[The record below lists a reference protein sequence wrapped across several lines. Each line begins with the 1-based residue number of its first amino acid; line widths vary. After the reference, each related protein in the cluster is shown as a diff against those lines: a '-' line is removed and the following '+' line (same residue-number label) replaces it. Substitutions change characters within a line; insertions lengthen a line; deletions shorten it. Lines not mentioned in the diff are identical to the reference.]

1 MSDDRYSAPPA
12 KQAVLTPETN
22 VLDRAAAATL
32 VEDLRRDVEPP
43 TEAHDTANQS
53 GNALNWHLDPADVA
67 NAAFS
72 TASLSLIL
80 WSQSLSIARMF
91 WSLPMTMW
99 QAGLATPSTDKNIG

>member
-53 GNALNWHLDPADVA
+53 GNALNWHVDAADVA